1 MTVQQYLNSHY
12 VPNFRIIVYLNWK
25 TEILYDSTMTNLDMP
40 NFMYDS
46 IVENV
51 YNENGI
57 VEIEI

>member
-1 MTVQQYLNSHY
+1 MTVQQYLNNNY
-12 VPNFRIIVYLNWK
+12 VPDFRIIVYLNWK
-25 TEILYDSTMTNLDMP
+25 TEILYDSTMTDFEIP
-40 NFMYDS
+40 HFMYDS